1 MVEKLKK
8 NIESFGLP
16 RIIIVSFFIVLLI
29 TAGVYGLNIPDLFS
43 DAIRR
48 WGMFGLLVLA
58 MVPAVQCGI
67 GLNFGITLGIV
78 SGLLGGLIVI
88 ELDIAKKV
96 PMGPWVAIFVAMI
109 IGLIISSILGYF
121 YGLIL
126 NKVKGSEM
134 TVSTYVGFSVIAF
147 MNILWLSLPFKS
159 GTLIWPVSG
168 DGLRNTISLESSFI
182 KVFNKTLDFS
192 IGGVYIPTGLLLF
205 FFFSCFIVWIFL
217 RSKSGMAMAAAGSN
231 PVFAKAS
238 GINVNKM
245 RILGTVVSTAL
256 GSVGII
262 IYSQSYGFIQL
273 YNAPLWMGFHAV
285 AAVLIGGASIGKAN
299 ISHVILGTFL
309 FQGILSV
316 ALPVANEIL
325 PEGNLSDVMRIIIS
339 NGIILYALTK
349 TGGGSSRE

>member
-1 MVEKLKK
+1 MKEKFKK
-8 NIESFGLP
+8 ALESFGLP
-16 RIIIVSFFIVLLI
+16 RIIIVAFFIVLFI
-29 TAGVYGLNIPDLFS
+29 IAAGYGMNLPSLFS
-43 DAIRR
+43 DVIRR
-48 WGMFGLLVLA
+48 WGMYGILVLA

-78 SGLLGGLIVI
+78 GGILGGLIVV
-88 ELDIAKKV
+88 EMDIARNF
-96 PMGPWVAIFVAMI
+96 PMGPWVAVLVAMI

-121 YGLIL
+121 YGLVL

-147 MNILWLSLPFKS
+147 MNIMWLVLPFKS

-168 DGLRNTISLESSFI
+168 DGLRNTISLDGSFI
-182 KVFNKTLDFS
+182 KVFNRTLDFS

-205 FFFSCFIVWIFL
+205 FFFTCFIVWLFL
-217 RSKSGMAMAAAGSN
+217 KSKSGMAMAAAGAN

-256 GSVGII
+256 GAVGII
-262 IYSQSYGFIQL
+262 IYAQSYGFIQI
-273 YNAPLWMGFHAV
+273 YNAPLMMGFHCV
-285 AAVLIGGASIGKAN
+285 AAVLVGGASIVRAK

-309 FQGILSV
+309 YQGLLAV
-316 ALPVANEIL
+316 ALPVANSIL
-325 PEGNLSDVMRIIIS
+325 PEGNLSDVMRLIIS

-349 TGGGSSRE
+349 TGGGNTRE